1 MGLDTGSSVHIESGL
16 KFANHTVTNLDETC
30 AAKSE
35 KKIQFCAKT
44 THACYALGYL
54 AKKVLKLGPSCIFH
68 AVLPVSLYHSH
79 L

>member
-44 THACYALGYL
+44 THACYALG
-54 AKKVLKLGPSCIFH
+54 
-68 AVLPVSLYHSH
+68 
-79 L
+79 